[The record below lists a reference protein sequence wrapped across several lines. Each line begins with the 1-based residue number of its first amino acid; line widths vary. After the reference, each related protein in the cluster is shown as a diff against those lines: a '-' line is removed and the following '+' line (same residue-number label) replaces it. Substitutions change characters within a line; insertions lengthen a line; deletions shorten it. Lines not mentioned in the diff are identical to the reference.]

1 MLQLVAIHFQ
11 YERDTIRRKGLH
23 NDLFPGA
30 SLENVLKSIFSYQL
44 HRVRDVVIKVLL

>member
-1 MLQLVAIHFQ
+1 MLQLVVVCFLHEQ
-11 YERDTIRRKGLH
+11 DTIRREGHH

-44 HRVRDVVIKVLL
+44 HRVKDVVIEVLL